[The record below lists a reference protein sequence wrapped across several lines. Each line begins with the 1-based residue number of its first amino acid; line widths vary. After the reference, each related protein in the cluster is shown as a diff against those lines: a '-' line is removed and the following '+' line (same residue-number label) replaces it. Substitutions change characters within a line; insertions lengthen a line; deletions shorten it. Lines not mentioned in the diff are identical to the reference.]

1 MEAMTKLGTD
11 WGLFLPDAK
20 DFMKKEAERAKSL
33 VESENEIITF
43 FNSLMVKGTLNV
55 LSITLK
61 YFFYPG
67 LRPGWSILQVVD
79 PYVEA
84 HAATVILTTLE

>member
-1 MEAMTKLGTD
+1 MQ
-11 WGLFLPDAK
+11 
-20 DFMKKEAERAKSL
+20 KEAERSKSL

-43 FNSLMVKGTLNV
+43 FNSLMVNGTLNV

-61 YFFYPG
+61 YFYPG

-79 PYVEA
+79 PYVEP
-84 HAATVILTTLE
+84 HAATAILTTLK